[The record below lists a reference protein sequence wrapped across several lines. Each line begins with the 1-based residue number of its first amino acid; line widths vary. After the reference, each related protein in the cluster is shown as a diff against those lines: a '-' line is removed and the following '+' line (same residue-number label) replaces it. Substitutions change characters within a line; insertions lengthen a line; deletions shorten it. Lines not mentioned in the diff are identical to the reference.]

1 MRLAASHHRR
11 IMCTKLSWTGR
22 RREAVFCARTSRAA
36 YICAMYASVC
46 RCDACIPAPWPV
58 PICNGVPAMMARSA
72 GLARGAARGST
83 KFGPRGAMAVEED
96 GPGLRGA
103 MAVEEDGL
111 ASFARGEPRICG
123 GIHSVAQQN
132 DLPAR
137 SRWCLLVSPRL
148 QRRRAAERAGLSEV
162 VRQNLFMFRGRA
174 SITDPR
180 EPERF

>member
-11 IMCTKLSWTGR
+11 IICTKLSWTGR

-96 GPGLRGA
+96 DPGLRGA

-111 ASFARGEPRICG
+111 ALFARGEPRICG
-123 GIHSVAQQN
+123 GIHSVCAERFAGKEPVVP
-132 DLPAR
+132 LGLAEAAATA
-137 SRWCLLVSPRL
+137 SR
-148 QRRRAAERAGLSEV
+148 RRRAPSP
-162 VRQNLFMFRGRA
+162 NLFRGFEDAHR
-174 SITDPR
+174 
-180 EPERF
+180 